1 MDRSKCMVGV
11 NYTSSRQFALI
22 RELIDLKAV
31 DFVEILIDNF
41 LTVPA
46 RSILRAFHDVP
57 IAFHIMNSRFLESD
71 KLRLHELSVPLKTL
85 IKEINPLYVSDHVGR
100 FSRNGCLLPILG
112 EYDYCQ
118 IDHAIALVN
127 LWQELLG
134 TQILFEN
141 FPSYSPDGFTQ
152 PDFFKAILH
161 ETGAGLLF
169 DISNAVIAKHNAGVP
184 LSAWHPLVKGRCH
197 FHAGGYSESVKSD
210 SNSVILLDTHD
221 RALSEVTNAAV
232 HALLHEHQFDASTIT
247 IEFDRNIQIDSWMQ
261 ELNRVAGWSRQTDVS
276 CHTQ

>member
-22 RELIDLKAV
+22 RELIDLKVV

-46 RSILRAFHDVP
+46 RSILQSFHDIP
-57 IAFHIMNSRFLESD
+57 MAFHIMNSRFLESD
-71 KLRLHELSVPLKTL
+71 LVRLRELSSLLKTL
-85 IKEINPLYVSDHVGR
+85 INEINPLYVSDHVGR
-100 FSRNGCLLPILG
+100 FSQTGCLLPILG

-118 IDHAIALVN
+118 IDRAITSVS
-127 LWQELLG
+127 LWQEMLG

-141 FPSYSPDGFTQ
+141 FPSYSPDGLTQ
-152 PDFFKAILH
+152 PDFFKAVLH

-169 DISNAVIAKHNAGVP
+169 DISNAVIAEHNAGVP

-197 FHAGGYSESVKSD
+197 FHAGGYSESDRSE
-210 SNSVILLDTHD
+210 SQSVILLDTHD

-232 HALLHEHQFDASTIT
+232 HALLHEHRFDASTIT
-247 IEFDRNIQIDSWMQ
+247 IEFDRNIQVESWMQ
-261 ELNRVAGWSRQTDVS
+261 ELNRVAGWSRQANVS
-276 CHTQ
+276 CHVR